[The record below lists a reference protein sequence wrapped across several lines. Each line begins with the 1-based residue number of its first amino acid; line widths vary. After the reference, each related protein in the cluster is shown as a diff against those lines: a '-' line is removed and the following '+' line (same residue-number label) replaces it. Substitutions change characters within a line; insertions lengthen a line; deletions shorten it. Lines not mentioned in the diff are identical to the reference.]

1 MILHVWSCHQVI
13 GAWFRLDLMQE
24 VTADGDGKHL
34 GHRGLKSPTA
44 NGDSSDASSH
54 SSLVRSSGETYS
66 PQDVDHSNPRERAGG
81 VKTLRNEGGRLL
93 ALQSEELKVGRTL
106 RPKTHETC
114 WVAVEPLQV
123 T

>member
-1 MILHVWSCHQVI
+1 M
-13 GAWFRLDLMQE
+13 GAWFRPDLMQE
-24 VTADGDGKHL
+24 VSADGDGKHL
-34 GHRGLKSPTA
+34 SHRGLKSPTA
-44 NGDSSDASSH
+44 DGNSSDASPNGP
-54 SSLVRSSGETYS
+54 VVWSSGETYS

-93 ALQSEELKVGRTL
+93 ALQSEELKIGRTL